1 MIFHIFWLIIL
12 QWVHSA
18 NIWSDDMAVKSPD
31 WSVDLGTYDIWS
43 SFSPKNAPCYAFVL
57 SDPVTLSRTAQTTG
71 YSNVQLIYS
80 YSSSGVKGNKECVID
95 YSLDGVNY
103 VTIQT
108 IDTDVGRGAA
118 VDQTYFG
125 WGSNADNLSG
135 YGVTIRIRSTG
146 GCQCFFDDFSLT
158 GTTAR
163 PTAAPTKTPS
173 AYPTLPP
180 SIPTTTPSKQPTLT
194 PTTQPSKQ
202 PTIPSLSPTP
212 DAYGASI
219 WNDAFN
225 GYSGWSHPP
234 GTNTFYGN
242 ALLYSGRC
250 PNTNSCVM
258 FWTEGYYLW
267 KSVSSVYTYSRLRF
281 QLDIGTEGSVSCSAS
296 YKFDSGNW
304 IEGIRVTNSGSEE
317 TDYQNFYAQTMYI
330 EGDGTESTLTIK
342 IASHHDYRQCYFDN
356 AILKGIIRTAPPT
369 LPSAAPTLQP
379 TPTHPYPVPIWEDTF
394 TDSWDSWSLD
404 YVVESCTWSTE
415 ITSEQAHCPNP
426 GDEPC
431 GEVVTHCYGQPVW
444 IKKTADVSLL
454 ALLRLE
460 FGVGAETYQ
469 TEAKCEVWYKFDTS
483 SAWVMTNTTYGD
495 HTKRTYYKP
504 VVMYPHEMVFLDVP
518 NGANTVTFKLQS
530 NTRQSHPTQYSSTTS
545 CYWDNVILRGKVRS
559 TTPTSETLLPTKRP
573 SSSPTKR
580 PTESPNII
588 STSPTKHPTYN
599 PNTAATPT
607 SETSS
612 PTKRPSSSPNTIP
625 TLPTNQ
631 PTSPTTFAPT
641 NDPTAAT
648 TSAPTITTT
657 KSPSVDSPDGASI
670 FFMGIIGN
678 YRDNDDMSLIVM
690 TQSDDYID
698 VELKQWLETP
708 LDDASTGSIAL
719 LSESSSCYHSSL
731 CTKFWQFDYSADTT
745 CPTLTLE
752 GDWKGQLSVGCFGQ
766 YHEKQQCLE
775 AMEANDVTDVSVFS
789 GTVSNFMFED
799 AICDDTLYGKLFAS
813 DVVYYKNAQFSDQR
827 NDNKRYK
834 KGDTVYAEIMV
845 DDEDN
850 AFVINNVEISNVFM
864 CINDEEDPT
873 LDDVAQIKG
882 IGGCTLLS
890 PWIVIADGV
899 GETEDDR
906 NRFSFKIPDDIDAD
920 QLFIQIQTSLS
931 LQSVTD
937 RRRNLL
943 QNVESTEIRHFM
955 TNIVLNGASG
965 TRSGS
970 GKAFDAMVAMVGGDT
985 SVFVGIVAGIGLC
998 LLCSLCVGIY
1008 CCTKRKRRAIVQIG
1022 AEDVDDGDET
1032 EMAVTSDG
1040 DNEMKLTKGGSL
1052 LALPQA
1058 TTAGNI
1064 MLDDGIDDEY

>member
-1 MIFHIFWLIIL
+1 MKLMVFHIFWLISL
-12 QWVHSA
+12 PWVHSA

-31 WSVDLGTYDIWS
+31 WSVDLGTYDIWTTGC
-43 SFSPKNAPCYAFVL
+43 PKYVKCYAFVN

-71 YSNVQLIYS
+71 YSNVQLRYS
-80 YSSSGVKGNKECVID
+80 YSSSGVKGQKECGID
-95 YSLDGVNY
+95 YSFDGVNY
-103 VTIQT
+103 VNIAT
-108 IDTDVGRGAA
+108 IDTDIPQNTV

-146 GCQCFFDDFSLT
+146 GCRCWFDDFSLT

-212 DAYGASI
+212 DPYEASI

-342 IASHHDYRQCYFDN
+342 IASHHNSRSCYFDN
-356 AILKGIIRTAPPT
+356 AILKGVIRTAPPT
-369 LPSAAPTLQP
+369 LPSAAPSFQPSTNP
-379 TPTHPYPVPIWEDTF
+379 TPHPWPVPIWEDTF

-530 NTRQSHPTQYSSTTS
+530 NTRQSHPTGYSSKTS
-545 CYWDNVILRGKVRS
+545 CYWDNVILRGKLRTMAPTVDTLS
-559 TTPTSETLLPTKRP
+559 PTKHPSISPTSETL
-573 SSSPTKR
+573 SPTKY
-580 PTESPNII
+580 P
-588 STSPTKHPTYN
+588 STSPTNHPTNNPTKHPTK
-599 PNTAATPT
+599 
-607 SETSS
+607 S
-612 PTKRPSSSPNTIP
+612 PTTIP
-625 TLPTNQ
+625 TLPTNHPTQKPSDQ
-631 PTSPTTFAPT
+631 PTLSPSDGPT
-641 NDPTAAT
+641 RDPTAPT
-648 TSAPTITTT
+648 TSAPSNHPTSQPSPRVTTLPPT
-657 KSPSVDSPDGASI
+657 SLSKMPTLSPTYIPSGNPSSNPSNKETYESSMSINVDSATEQKS
-670 FFMGIIGN
+670 
-678 YRDNDDMSLIVM
+678 NDVLLFSLGGVFAM
-690 TQSDDYID
+690 
-698 VELKQWLETP
+698 V
-708 LDDASTGSIAL
+708 AL
-719 LSESSSCYHSSL
+719 LSC
-731 CTKFWQFDYSADTT
+731 CFWTIYYFKRKNRARADTD
-745 CPTLTLE
+745 CVNN
-752 GDWKGQLSVGCFGQ
+752 GAAG
-766 YHEKQQCLE
+766 
-775 AMEANDVTDVSVFS
+775 
-789 GTVSNFMFED
+789 
-799 AICDDTLYGKLFAS
+799 
-813 DVVYYKNAQFSDQR
+813 
-827 NDNKRYK
+827 
-834 KGDTVYAEIMV
+834 V
-845 DDEDN
+845 DDIAMD
-850 AFVINNVEISNVFM
+850 NNVMEIDGGDDD
-864 CINDEEDPT
+864 DEMTYSDEGPKEREPGDGVIIADDDEKEDVEKMYEVDIDEGRKTATEGNTTTGGKTQGTTRISPIGKT
-873 LDDVAQIKG
+873 QRTADIGDIRDDV
-882 IGGCTLLS
+882 
-890 PWIVIADGV
+890 
-899 GETEDDR
+899 
-906 NRFSFKIPDDIDAD
+906 
-920 QLFIQIQTSLS
+920 
-931 LQSVTD
+931 
-937 RRRNLL
+937 
-943 QNVESTEIRHFM
+943 
-955 TNIVLNGASG
+955 
-965 TRSGS
+965 
-970 GKAFDAMVAMVGGDT
+970 
-985 SVFVGIVAGIGLC
+985 
-998 LLCSLCVGIY
+998 
-1008 CCTKRKRRAIVQIG
+1008 
-1022 AEDVDDGDET
+1022 
-1032 EMAVTSDG
+1032 
-1040 DNEMKLTKGGSL
+1040 
-1052 LALPQA
+1052 
-1058 TTAGNI
+1058 
-1064 MLDDGIDDEY
+1064 

>member
-1 MIFHIFWLIIL
+1 MKLMVFHIFWLIIL

-31 WSVDLGTYDIWS
+31 WSVDLGTYDIWTTGC
-43 SFSPKNAPCYAFVL
+43 PKYVKCYAFVN

-71 YSNVQLIYS
+71 YSNVQLRYS
-80 YSSSGVKGNKECVID
+80 YSSSGVKGQKECGID
-95 YSLDGVNY
+95 YSFDGVNY
-103 VTIQT
+103 VNIAT
-108 IDTDVGRGAA
+108 IDTDIPQNTV

-146 GCQCFFDDFSLT
+146 GCRCWFDDFSLT
-158 GTTAR
+158 GTTA
-163 PTAAPTKTPS
+163 APTKAPTKSPS
-173 AYPTLPP
+173 HYPTLPP
-180 SIPTTTPSKQPTLT
+180 SIPTTTPTEQPSLT
-194 PTTQPSKQ
+194 PTTQQ
-202 PTIPSLSPTP
+202 PSLSPTP

-242 ALLYSGRC
+242 VLPYAGRC
-250 PNTNSCVM
+250 PNDNSCAM

-267 KSVSSVYTYSRLRF
+267 KSVSSIYTYSRVRF
-281 QLDIGTEGSVSCSAS
+281 QIDIGTEGSVSCSAS

-304 IEGIRVTNSGSEE
+304 IEGLRVTNPNSEK
-317 TDYQNFYAQTMYI
+317 TGYQNYYAETMYI
-330 EGDGTESTLTIK
+330 EVDGTESTLTIK

-356 AILKGIIRTAPPT
+356 AILKGVIRTAPPT
-369 LPSAAPTLQP
+369 LPSAAPTFQPSTNP
-379 TPTHPYPVPIWEDTF
+379 TPHPWPVPIWDDTF
-394 TDSWDSWSLD
+394 TDSWDSWSVR
-404 YVVESCTWSTE
+404 YVYESCTWGTGF
-415 ITSEQAHCPNP
+415 TSDDCPSQGN
-426 GDEPC
+426 EPC
-431 GEVVTHCYGQPVW
+431 ALVITHCYGEQQVW
-444 IKKTADVSLL
+444 IQKTADVSSV

-460 FGVGAETYQ
+460 FAVGAETFQ

-483 SAWVMTNTTYGD
+483 SAWIMTNTTYGD
-495 HTKRTYYKP
+495 HTQRTYYNQ
-504 VVMYPHEMVFLDVP
+504 VIMYPHEMVFVAVP

-530 NTRQSHPTQYSSTTS
+530 NTRQSHPTGYSSVTS

-559 TTPTSETLLPTKRP
+559 TTPTSETLFPTKRPSASPTKRP
-573 SSSPTKR
+573 SSSPTNK
-580 PTESPNII
+580 PTDNPTKNPSESPNNI
-588 STSPTKHPTYN
+588 PTPPTNHPTQ
-599 PNTAATPT
+599 
-607 SETSS
+607 E
-612 PTKRPSSSPNTIP
+612 PSD
-625 TLPTNQ
+625 Q
-631 PTSPTTFAPT
+631 PTSPTTSAPT

-648 TSAPTITTT
+648 TSAPTITTPMPTSSKPT
-657 KSPSVDSPDGASI
+657 KSPSVDSPDGSLI